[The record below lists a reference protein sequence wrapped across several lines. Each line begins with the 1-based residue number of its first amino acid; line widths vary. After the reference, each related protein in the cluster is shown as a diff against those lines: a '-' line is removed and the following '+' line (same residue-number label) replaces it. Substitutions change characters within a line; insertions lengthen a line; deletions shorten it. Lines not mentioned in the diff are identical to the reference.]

1 MPKGDGSQLERE
13 LASLPRAGGGRE
25 AVVPNPKAK
34 LMDQVREVMRLR
46 HYSIRTER
54 SYCDWIRRYI
64 HFHHMLSRA
73 DLDGAEAKIEAFLS
87 DLAVKGNVA
96 VSTQNQAFNALL
108 FLYASIRTLPPTGAG
123 SMSFRPAI
131 CLPNLA
137 PESGAAITWTKVPST
152 KPLSSRYSE
161 SGSPSGPAVTP
172 SGIPSPQQRFALGPT
187 SGPS

>member
-1 MPKGDGSQLERE
+1 MTGSYHRQGTFRRPEHDV
-13 LASLPRAGGGRE
+13 PGTGFE
-25 AVVPNPKAK
+25 AVIPNPNLK

-96 VSTQNQAFNALL
+96 VSTQNQR
-108 FLYASIRTLPPTGAG
+108 STLC
-123 SMSFRPAI
+123 SS
-131 CLPNLA
+131 
-137 PESGAAITWTKVPST
+137 ST
-152 KPLSSRYSE
+152 Q
-161 SGSPSGPAVTP
+161 
-172 SGIPSPQQRFALGPT
+172 I
-187 SGPS
+187 